1 MRGGN
6 SSALPSGLAEL
17 LSHKPESKEMT
28 QTSTFAVVETL
39 SKQASWAQ
47 LCSPSQAGLGIV
59 YEPGFN
65 TLPGIVH
72 YNWTSRISAGTKEP
86 DEREGDNLSKKEAGA
101 GASSLGDSG

>member
-1 MRGGN
+1 MQHLLAQGEVVFALYWKPGGARFLVPEGAASSFLAESEGYQMRGGN

-47 LCSPSQAGLGIV
+47 LCSPSQASLGIV
-59 YEPGFN
+59 Y
-65 TLPGIVH
+65 LARV
-72 YNWTSRISAGTKEP
+72 
-86 DEREGDNLSKKEAGA
+86 
-101 GASSLGDSG
+101 